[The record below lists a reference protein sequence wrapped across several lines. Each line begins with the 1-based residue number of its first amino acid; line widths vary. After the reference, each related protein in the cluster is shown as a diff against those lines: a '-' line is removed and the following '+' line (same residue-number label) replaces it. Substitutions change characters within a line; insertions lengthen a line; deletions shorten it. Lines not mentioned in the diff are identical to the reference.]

1 MILRPLD
8 LDRDI
13 VDYARLRSRSD
24 DMLVTPDLIRERMAA
39 YAERV
44 QSDMVVAD
52 DNGTVAGFA
61 RWARFDYEAA
71 GSANLTLAVAPEY
84 EGRGIGS
91 LLMHAIQDSFARY
104 GITKPFSG
112 AREGWTRSLAFA
124 RRHGFGEVRRYHELQ
139 ADLTTLD
146 PSIEESAASVCASH
160 DLEVVEYAID
170 GPNHPALPQLY
181 DCFAE
186 ADADE
191 PSTQVLGVP
200 SFEHFCGWWE
210 MAENCRGMVIAAEHQ
225 GVVVGMTRS
234 VITDA
239 GEVWTEFTGTRRAWR
254 GKGIAKAL
262 KATLLVREARRGST
276 SMMTSNSS
284 ENAAML
290 AINEKLGFKS
300 RPAWI
305 VLAPL
310 ETVR

>member
-1 MILRPLD
+1 
-8 LDRDI
+8 
-13 VDYARLRSRSD
+13 
-24 DMLVTPDLIRERMAA
+24 
-39 YAERV
+39 
-44 QSDMVVAD
+44 
-52 DNGTVAGFA
+52 
-61 RWARFDYEAA
+61 
-71 GSANLTLAVAPEY
+71 
-84 EGRGIGS
+84 
-91 LLMHAIQDSFARY
+91 
-104 GITKPFSG
+104 
-112 AREGWTRSLAFA
+112 
-124 RRHGFGEVRRYHELQ
+124 
-139 ADLTTLD
+139 
-146 PSIEESAASVCASH
+146 
-160 DLEVVEYAID
+160 
-170 GPNHPALPQLY
+170 
-181 DCFAE
+181 
-186 ADADE
+186 
-191 PSTQVLGVP
+191 
-200 SFEHFCGWWE
+200 